1 MPQARGRSW
10 NQGVV
15 ILSRGNIFV
24 FYLPN
29 RTLADSLR
37 WEIDFEDRCGELNI
51 YKRSSHTGR

>member
-1 MPQARGRSW
+1 
-10 NQGVV
+10 VV
-15 ILSRGNIFV
+15 ILSRGNIFA
-24 FYLPN
+24 FYSSN